1 MKGYFI
7 TFEGPDGSGKTT
19 ISTEVQKR
27 LIEAG
32 YDAIYTREPGGIDIA
47 EQIRSVILDPK
58 NVNMDA
64 KTEALL
70 YAASRRQH
78 LIEKV
83 LPALEKGQIVICDRF
98 IDSSLAYQGY
108 ARGLGIEEVFRINE
122 FAVEGH
128 FPDATVYLNLAYE
141 EGLKRIETRA
151 FKDRLDLETT
161 NFHKQVSKG
170 YEEVLKKYKHRMKIV
185 DASQDIE
192 HVLNDAMNYVLELI
206 GNV

>member
-27 LIEAG
+27 LTAAG

-47 EQIRSVILDPK
+47 EQIRRVILDPK

-122 FAVEGH
+122 FAIEGH
-128 FPDATVYLNLAYE
+128 FPDATIYLNLAYE

-161 NFHKQVSKG
+161 NFHKLVSKG

-192 HVLNDAMNYVLELI
+192 HVLNDSMNYVLELI
-206 GNV
+206 KNV